1 MLRRKTLPGS
11 RTGRWIGNKG
21 LIYTDHMGG
30 NEPDYDADN
39 PITRGGQPVVET
51 AYLTDAF
58 TREAVDF
65 IDRHDDKPFFLYL
78 AYNAVHSP
86 LQGADAYM
94 KKFAHI
100 KDIHRRIF
108 AAMLANMDDSVGAV
122 MKQLRKSGLEDN
134 TLVFFLSDNGGPT
147 RELTSSNLPLR
158 GEKGQMYE
166 GAIRV
171 PFMVQWKGTLP
182 SGKVYDKP
190 VSSMDIFA
198 TAAAIAGAKT
208 PRQVEGVDLIP
219 FLTGKDNGRPHQTLY
234 WRQGGKTALRHGDWK
249 LLRMGKRLEPDNARW
264 ELYDL
269 SKDISEKQNLATSH
283 PERLSELIERWQK
296 MNAEMSD
303 RLF

>member
-1 MLRRKTLPGS
+1 
-11 RTGRWIGNKG
+11 
-21 LIYTDHMGG
+21 
-30 NEPDYDADN
+30 
-39 PITRGGQPVVET
+39 
-51 AYLTDAF
+51 
-58 TREAVDF
+58 
-65 IDRHDDKPFFLYL
+65 
-78 AYNAVHSP
+78 
-86 LQGADAYM
+86 
-94 KKFAHI
+94 
-100 KDIHRRIF
+100 
-108 AAMLANMDDSVGAV
+108 
-122 MKQLRKSGLEDN
+122 
-134 TLVFFLSDNGGPT
+134 
-147 RELTSSNLPLR
+147 
-158 GEKGQMYE
+158 MYE

-171 PFMVQWKGTLP
+171 PFMVQWKGKLP
-182 SGKVYDKP
+182 SGKVYGKP

-208 PRQVEGVDLIP
+208 PRQVEGVDLVP

-249 LLRMGKRLEPDNARW
+249 LLRMGKRLDPGNARW